1 MKYLITGGAGF
12 IGSHLVDA
20 LIEAGHQ
27 ATLLDNLST
36 GKKENVNPKAK
47 LVVGDITN
55 AALVEEL
62 MAEADGCF
70 HLAAVASV
78 TKSIEDWSATH
89 LSNQAGAVIVFDY
102 AARQKIPVVYVS
114 SAAVFGDNTHLPLT
128 ETSETKPLSP
138 YGLDKLLCEW
148 QAAMGARC
156 HGLKSVGL
164 RFFNV
169 YGSRQDPKSPYS
181 GVISIFMEKLK
192 TGQGFTIFGDGAQS
206 RDFIHVSDVVRHI
219 TASMEAL
226 YSGNITC
233 EILNVSTNKSV
244 SVKELAI
251 QLREISSSS
260 VEIIHAPER
269 SGDIKHS
276 RGDNSK
282 AKKLLSIEAITELKD
297 GLTKTWQSFL

>member
-1 MKYLITGGAGF
+1 MHYLITGGAGF
-12 IGSHLVDA
+12 IGSHLADF
-20 LIEAGHQ
+20 LITAGHQ
-27 ATLLDNLST
+27 VSVLDNLST
-36 GKKENVNPKAK
+36 GKKENLVPAAK
-47 LVVGDITN
+47 LIIGDICDQATV
-55 AALVEEL
+55 AKAIEGC
-62 MAEADGCF
+62 DGVF
-70 HLAAVASV
+70 HLAAIASV
-78 TKSIEDWSATH
+78 AKSMEEWAPTH
-89 LSNQAGAVIVFDY
+89 QVNQTGAVIVFDE
-102 AARQKIPVVYVS
+102 AAKRNLPVVYAS
-114 SAAVFGDNTHLPLT
+114 SAAVFGDNANLPLT
-128 ETSETKPLSP
+128 EESETKPLSP

-156 HGLKSVGL
+156 HDLKSVGL

-192 TGQGFTIFGDGAQS
+192 TGQGLIIFGDGAQS

-219 TASMEAL
+219 TASMDAL
-226 YSGNITC
+226 YLSNITC
-233 EILNVSTNKSV
+233 EILNVCTNKTV

-251 QLREISSSS
+251 QLREISSLS

-276 RGDNSK
+276 RGDNNK